1 MIIVLRPDASERE
14 VDHIVDRLRE
24 LGLKSQLSTGQER
37 TIIGVIG
44 DDRILQNQPL
54 TALPGVESVLPILA
68 PWKLVSREFKKDGT
82 VIDVGGV
89 KIGGNKLAIMAGPCA
104 VERLEL
110 TVGIAHE
117 VKAAGATILR
127 GGAYKPRTSP
137 YSFQG
142 LGREGLDYLIEAR
155 KQTGLPVVSEILD
168 TRDIELFLEKAD
180 IIQIGARNMQNFEL
194 LKEVGAYDKPVLLKR
209 GLSATI
215 KEFLLSAE
223 YVMSRGN
230 RNVMLCER
238 GIRTFETQYRNTL
251 DLAAIPTL
259 KELSHLP
266 VIVDPSHATGKWNL
280 VAPMSKAAVA
290 AGADGILIE
299 VHSNPECALC
309 DGEES
314 IKPTKFKELMQDMRK
329 IAVAVGRE
337 L

>member
-1 MIIVLRPDASERE
+1 MTVAVAHPNIALVKYWGKRDARLNLPAVPSLSLTLGGWSTRTAVRWGGDRDVVASVQRAKVDTDRRCDLGDLSGDRVE
-14 VDHIVDRLRE
+14 V
-24 LGLKSQLSTGQER
+24 
-37 TIIGVIG
+37 
-44 DDRILQNQPL
+44 
-54 TALPGVESVLPILA
+54 
-68 PWKLVSREFKKDGT
+68 
-82 VIDVGGV
+82 
-89 KIGGNKLAIMAGPCA
+89 
-104 VERLEL
+104 VER
-110 TVGIAHE
+110 
-117 VKAAGATILR
+117 
-127 GGAYKPRTSP
+127 Y
-137 YSFQG
+137 
-142 LGREGLDYLIEAR
+142 
-155 KQTGLPVVSEILD
+155 
-168 TRDIELFLEKAD
+168 AD
-180 IIQIGARNMQNFEL
+180 MIQIGARNMQNFEL

-223 YVMSRGN
+223 YIMSRGN
-230 RNVMLCER
+230 QNVMLCER

-251 DLAAIPTL
+251 DLAAVPTL

-314 IKPTKFKELMQDMRK
+314 IKPSKFKELMHDMRK